1 MLLDG
6 QMSEITLQMHTQSY
20 TYWYF
25 DTLKA
30 QVIPGY

>member
-1 MLLDG
+1 
-6 QMSEITLQMHTQSY
+6 MSEITLQTHTENY

-25 DTLKA
+25 DTLKG